1 MARRDLGLADLR
13 QLAKVQETTKKE
25 KRDMTNRDPETGRFI
40 KARRTQKKACACA
53 KAKTTKAATKKA
65 APKAKKAVKKTTKK
79 AK

>member
-1 MARRDLGLADLR
+1 M
-13 QLAKVQETTKKE
+13 QETTKKE
-25 KRDMTNRDPETGRFI
+25 KDMTNRDPETGRFT

>member
-1 MARRDLGLADLR
+1 
-13 QLAKVQETTKKE
+13 
-25 KRDMTNRDPETGRFI
+25 MTNRDPETGRFI

-65 APKAKKAVKKTTKK
+65 ASKAKKAVKKTTKK

>member
-1 MARRDLGLADLR
+1 M
-13 QLAKVQETTKKE
+13 QETTKKE
-25 KRDMTNRDPETGRFI
+25 KRDMINRDPETGRFT

-53 KAKTTKAATKKA
+53 KAKTTKAAAKKA

>member
-1 MARRDLGLADLR
+1 M
-13 QLAKVQETTKKE
+13 QETTKKE
-25 KRDMTNRDPETGRFI
+25 KNMTNRDPETGRFT
-40 KARRTQKKACACA
+40 KASRTQKKACACA